1 MTQQTVGGMA
11 ASLDG
16 LAATAKDCCGRD
28 NAGGDRLLVDG
39 TCQEDEHT
47 YRLKVLGTG
56 INTVLQFGSH
66 LDTDAV
72 AEHWL
77 DGVSEQW
84 NEQMA
89 QAFADDIQVR
99 AICQTG
105 STSSEGSQKATP
117 MPPVPDET
125 DSQTNKESGQ

>member
-11 ASLDG
+11 ASCDR

-28 NAGGDRLLVDG
+28 TDGGDRLLGHG
-39 TCQEDEHT
+39 TCQETEHT

-56 INTVLQFGSH
+56 INTVLQFDSH

-84 NEQMA
+84 NETMA

-105 STSSEGSQKATP
+105 STTSEGSQKATP
-117 MPPVPDET
+117 MPPATDET
-125 DSQTNKESGQ
+125 DSQTNNRSGQ